1 MNTGKIT
8 KLDGRRIK
16 SREKLKKSL
25 AVLLERKSLE
35 KITIEE
41 LAREADVTRP
51 TFYSNYK
58 DVQAIVIEYVHE
70 LMKKMVA
77 EFQRIDVDQSM
88 TSMERIEASLVY
100 YMEMLQNNNCI
111 LLSAASGRAGD
122 EALELMRSYSMR
134 ILLVRADR
142 VPTSGMTP
150 LDLQIS
156 MFFYSGAI
164 NTALEAHASGKIEAT
179 REQLAKSIATLIHQ
193 GLGQELGNP
202 VDPPM
207 PILANDQS
215 LASNEVF

>member
-1 MNTGKIT
+1 MNIIGEKTA

-25 AVLLERKSLE
+25 AALLAKKSLE

-41 LAREADVTRP
+41 LAREAEVTRP

-70 LMKKMVA
+70 LMQVMLE
-77 EFQRIDVDQSM
+77 EFQRIDIDQSM
-88 TSMERIEASLVY
+88 TSVERVEETLLY

-142 VPTSGMTP
+142 VPTSGLTP

-164 NTALEAHASGKIEAT
+164 NTVLEAHASGKIAVSK
-179 REQLAKSIATLIHQ
+179 EQLAKSITTLIHQ
-193 GLGQELGNP
+193 GLGKELGNP
-202 VDPPM
+202 VDARIPA
-207 PILANDQS
+207 LT
-215 LASNEVF
+215 